1 MFNGLLVGTSVKM
14 LWAVLIV
21 RQVDRRN
28 VSTRIFV
35 WAQTCMMG
43 VLLSRGQASSFYS
56 VDAEGRNVVRY
67 KDSMELSLCTRPA
80 GRVLVIYPEL
90 L

>member
-1 MFNGLLVGTSVKM
+1 MFNGLLLGTSVKM

-28 VSTRIFV
+28 
-35 WAQTCMMG
+35 MHDG

-67 KDSMELSLCTRPA
+67 KGSMELSLCTRPA